1 MHAVDFSF
9 WEREELESALLD
21 RIEQGEKSANNRSLT
36 VDGKAKTE
44 EPAQSGGYT

>member
-1 MHAVDFSF
+1 VDFSF

-21 RIEQGEKSANNRSLT
+21 RIEQGEKSARSSSLL

-44 EPAQSGGYT
+44 EPQQLGGYT